1 MNDQVTPLK
10 AIVPHLE
17 KARAKFDLAPEG
29 IKYDNEVGYAVQLLS
44 NNAYLLKVA
53 SGDPDSMR
61 AAMGNV
67 ASIGLSLNPAK
78 AQAYLIPR
86 SVKVEGG
93 YKSKIF
99 LDPSYRGLCDIATGT
114 GCVEWIQAKI
124 VYEGE
129 RFVLRGVNEAP
140 LHESDPFKKER
151 GTAVGA
157 YCVAKLPSGD
167 YLTEAM
173 SIDDLH
179 KIRNASEAWK
189 NGEKGPWKEWPEEM
203 MKKSVVRRAFK
214 MWPKAKEFT
223 RIAEAVDLS
232 NENEGIE
239 MVTSPEIKDFTA
251 DQKAY
256 YDQMIENSDSIG
268 MFVFLDSIE
277 EGVEISL
284 YHSFPKGEK
293 GKYQGV
299 VRSLQ
304 DNGRAQLEEC
314 EQSLLESFA
323 QDDDLGAK
331 QVMDELSEEAQAFI
345 LNKVNDEARQFLTQ
359 SNSAE

>member
-1 MNDQVTPLK
+1 MNDQVSPIKSL
-10 AIVPHLE
+10 VPFLE
-17 KARAKFDLAPEG
+17 KAKPKFDIAPEG
-29 IKYDNEVGYAVQLLS
+29 IKYDSESSYAIQLLT
-44 NNAYLLKVA
+44 NNGYLLKVA
-53 SGDPDSMR
+53 SEAPDSLLS
-61 AAMGNV
+61 AMSNV

-86 SVKVEGG
+86 SIKTPDG
-93 YKSKIF
+93 YKSRIF

-129 RFVLRGVNEAP
+129 RFVLRGVNEPP

-151 GTAVGA
+151 GEPVGA

-179 KIRNASEAWK
+179 KIRDASEAWK
-189 NGEKGPWKEWPEEM
+189 ANQKGPWKDWPEEM

-214 MWPKAKEFT
+214 MWPKAKEYT

-239 MVTSPEIKDFTA
+239 MVTSPEIRDFTA

-256 YDQMIENSDSIG
+256 YDQMIENSDAIG
-268 MFVFLDSIE
+268 MFVFLTSIE
-277 EGVEISL
+277 EGVETSL
-284 YHSFPKGEK
+284 YHSFETGQK
-293 GKYQGV
+293 GKYQGI
-299 VRSLQ
+299 VRNLQ
-304 DNGRAQLEEC
+304 ASGRAQLEEC
-314 EQSLLESFA
+314 EQALLESFGA
-323 QDDDLGAK
+323 DDDLGAK
-331 QVMDELSEEAQAFI
+331 QIMEELSEEAQAFI
-345 LNKVNDEARQFLTQ
+345 LNKVEDEARQFLTVCIK
-359 SNSAE
+359 